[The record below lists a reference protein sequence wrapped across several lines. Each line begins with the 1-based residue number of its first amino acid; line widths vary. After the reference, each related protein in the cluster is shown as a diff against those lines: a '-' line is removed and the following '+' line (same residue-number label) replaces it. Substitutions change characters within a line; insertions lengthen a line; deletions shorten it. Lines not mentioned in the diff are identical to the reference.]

1 MSGEVETW
9 SSLAF
14 LQTLL
19 SGDIKLAFLGK
30 RGEGTEDPNRDGLK
44 SFTPWSKAHL
54 MIYLSFVILD
64 EGLGSMLE
72 RSQFPGANANP
83 VCHGHVL

>member
-44 SFTPWSKAHL
+44 SFTP
-54 MIYLSFVILD
+54 
-64 EGLGSMLE
+64 
-72 RSQFPGANANP
+72 
-83 VCHGHVL
+83 

>member
-1 MSGEVETW
+1 MSGEAGTW

-30 RGEGTEDPNRDGLK
+30 RGEGTEDPNSDGLK
-44 SFTPWSKAHL
+44 SFTP
-54 MIYLSFVILD
+54 
-64 EGLGSMLE
+64 
-72 RSQFPGANANP
+72 
-83 VCHGHVL
+83 

>member
-1 MSGEVETW
+1 MLMAGEPGTW

-30 RGEGTEDPNRDGLK
+30 SREGTEDQNSDGLK
-44 SFTPWSKAHL
+44 SFTP
-54 MIYLSFVILD
+54 
-64 EGLGSMLE
+64 
-72 RSQFPGANANP
+72 
-83 VCHGHVL
+83 